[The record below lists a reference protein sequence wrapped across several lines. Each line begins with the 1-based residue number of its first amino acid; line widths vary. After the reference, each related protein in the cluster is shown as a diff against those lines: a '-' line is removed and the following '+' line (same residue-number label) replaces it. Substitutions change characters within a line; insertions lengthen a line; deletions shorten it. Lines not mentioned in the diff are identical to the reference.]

1 MKKIALLL
9 VLMTTFLSCSVGDTD
24 TYTPHFLAVETYTIP
39 ENLVVNQSYTIS
51 LTYQKPTACYNF
63 RDVYI
68 GGGTDG
74 LTNTIAIYTDTK
86 DGENCTGSI
95 PSPSTVSIVFTPT
108 KVGTYTFK
116 FYKGADEDDEDDDG
130 NTTEDLYE
138 DVQVVVAAAS

>member
-9 VLMTTFLSCSVGDTD
+9 VLMTTFLSCSVGDPD
-24 TYTPHFLAVETYTIP
+24 NYTVHFLAVDSHTIP
-39 ENLVVNQSYTIS
+39 DNLVVNQSYTIS

-68 GGGTDG
+68 GRSTDG

-86 DGENCTGSI
+86 DGENCSGSL
-95 PSPSTVSIVFTPT
+95 PSASTVSIVFTP
-108 KVGTYTFK
+108 KVTGTYTFK
-116 FYKGADEDDEDDDG
+116 FYKGIDEDDADDDG